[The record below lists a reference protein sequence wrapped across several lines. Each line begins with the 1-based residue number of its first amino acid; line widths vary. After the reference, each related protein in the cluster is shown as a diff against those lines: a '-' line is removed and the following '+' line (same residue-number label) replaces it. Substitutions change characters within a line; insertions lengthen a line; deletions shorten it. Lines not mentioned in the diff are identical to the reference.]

1 MEQKLQKK
9 TLSEKIRADKALEDI
24 VRLENEKLQLDN
36 DTKNQE
42 LASTTLHILQKN
54 ELIQDLS
61 IKLSEISK
69 SSKEKETKQAIDQ
82 LLNRV
87 ANDQQ
92 MDEDWEVFAL
102 HFNQVHLDFLH
113 RITEKYPD
121 ITPKDQ
127 KLCAFLRMNLSS
139 KEIAPLLGISIRG
152 VEISRYRL
160 RKKLHLGA
168 DDNLSTFILHF

>member
-1 MEQKLQKK
+1 
-9 TLSEKIRADKALEDI
+9 
-24 VRLENEKLQLDN
+24 
-36 DTKNQE
+36 
-42 LASTTLHILQKN
+42 
-54 ELIQDLS
+54 LS

-82 LLNRV
+82 LLNKV